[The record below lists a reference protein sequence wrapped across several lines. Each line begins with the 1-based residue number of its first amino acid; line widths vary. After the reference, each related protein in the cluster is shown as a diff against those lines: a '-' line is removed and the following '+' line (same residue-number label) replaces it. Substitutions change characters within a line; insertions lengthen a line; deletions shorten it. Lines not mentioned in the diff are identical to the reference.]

1 MFIHVDDILVMR
13 NHEHSHKINIDLIFN
28 KLKESGIILTES
40 KCFLGKEE
48 VKFLG
53 FKVGKYGIKA
63 GPKIQGI
70 EDFPSPKDIKGV
82 RSFLGMVNQYAIC
95 SPNIAQLSRG
105 LRELLHKDIP
115 WL

>member
-1 MFIHVDDILVMR
+1 MNNIIGNCPGVVIHVDDILVVGNDEHEYKR
-13 NHEHSHKINIDLIFN
+13 NLDLVFN
-28 KLKESGIILTES
+28 KLKESGMTLNES

-48 VKFLG
+48 VMFLG

-82 RSFLGMVNQYAIC
+82 RSFLGMVNQYAIF
-95 SPNIAQLSRG
+95 SSNIDQLSRG
-105 LRELLHKDIP
+105 L
-115 WL
+115 